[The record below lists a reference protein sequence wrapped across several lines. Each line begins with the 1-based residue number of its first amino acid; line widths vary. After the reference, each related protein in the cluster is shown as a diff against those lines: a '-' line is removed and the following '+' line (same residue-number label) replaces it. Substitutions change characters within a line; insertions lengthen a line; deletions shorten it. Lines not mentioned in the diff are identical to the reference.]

1 MKEKKKKRQ
10 KWIRLRHR
18 IFQHILCPI
27 MAVFT
32 RLKYGLHYRK
42 FKPTEKQYLVLANHQ
57 TAFDQFFMGL
67 VLYPKIM
74 PYYVASEDIFT
85 NGFVSGLIKF
95 LVNPVPI
102 KKQASDVSCV
112 MNCIRIVRE
121 GGSIGIS
128 PEGNRTFD
136 GKTVTMKNSIASLAR
151 ALKIPLAL
159 LRIEGGYGVEPR
171 WGNKTRR
178 GRIDAYVSRVVSVEE
193 IRAMSDEELF
203 SLIEKEL
210 YVNDCASGKRFRS
223 KKRAECMERAFYVCP
238 ECGISS
244 FRSRGADT
252 VCQKCHKTI
261 TLGEDLT
268 LTSDGAPLPFADTA
282 TWYDYQNE
290 YLLSHDT
297 SVLTDVPL
305 HEDVVDLLEI
315 IPYKCK
321 RLLAKKAKI
330 SLFGDRYEI
339 KTEEGV
345 KVFSFEDIKSVT
357 CLGKKKVNFSVQ
369 ETMYQIKGDL
379 RFPLLEYMNIYFNFQ
394 SIKGGHHDRFLGI

>member
-1 MKEKKKKRQ
+1 
-10 KWIRLRHR
+10 
-18 IFQHILCPI
+18 
-27 MAVFT
+27 
-32 RLKYGLHYRK
+32 
-42 FKPTEKQYLVLANHQ
+42 
-57 TAFDQFFMGL
+57 
-67 VLYPKIM
+67 
-74 PYYVASEDIFT
+74 
-85 NGFVSGLIKF
+85 
-95 LVNPVPI
+95 
-102 KKQASDVSCV
+102 
-112 MNCIRIVRE
+112 
-121 GGSIGIS
+121 
-128 PEGNRTFD
+128 
-136 GKTVTMKNSIASLAR
+136 
-151 ALKIPLAL
+151 LKIPLAL

-244 FRSRGADT
+244 FRSRGADI

-261 TLGEDLT
+261 TLGEDLS

-297 SVLTDVPL
+297 SVLTETPL

-321 RLLAKKAKI
+321 RLLAKKVKI

-339 KTEEGV
+339 ETEEGV

-369 ETMYQIKGDL
+369 ETIYQIKGDL
-379 RFPLLEYMNIYFNFQ
+379 RFPLLEYMNIYFNYQ